1 MIHRKR
7 PPDRDASSLG
17 AAGDRRTF
25 TLDGISAG
33 YGRVLVLHGVTV
45 TVAHGEIVAL
55 VGPNGAGKSTLLR
68 VASGMVRA
76 SQGSVRIDDRSLDGA
91 SIEQI
96 ARAGV
101 AHVPEGRR
109 LFPGLTV
116 RDNLRLGGWQNR
128 NRDLEPVLALFPRLA
143 DRLRQVAG
151 SLSGGEQQMC
161 AIARALMS
169 QPRFLLI
176 DELSLGLAPVLVD
189 EIMARLRTIA
199 ATGTGILLVEQ
210 DAGAALELAARGYV
224 LENGAIALE
233 GPAAELVG
241 NARVRAAYLGI

>member
-1 MIHRKR
+1 MSF
-7 PPDRDASSLG
+7 ALE
-17 AAGDRRTF
+17 
-25 TLDGISAG
+25 GISAG
-33 YGRVLVLHGVTV
+33 YGRVLVLHDVTV
-45 TVAHGEIVAL
+45 TVAPGEIVAL

-76 SQGSVRIDDRSLDGA
+76 SRGSVRVDDRNLDRA

-143 DRLRQVAG
+143 DRLRQAAG

-189 EIMARLRTIA
+189 EIMARLVAIA

-224 LENGAIALE
+224 LENGVVVLE
-233 GPAAELVG
+233 GPAAQLAG
-241 NARVRAAYLGI
+241 DARVREAYLGI

>member
-1 MIHRKR
+1 M
-7 PPDRDASSLG
+7 S
-17 AAGDRRTF
+17 F

-33 YGRVLVLHGVTV
+33 YGRVLVLHDVTV
-45 TVAHGEIVAL
+45 SVAAGEIVAL

-76 SQGSVRIDDRSLDGA
+76 SRGSIRAGDRDLGRA
-91 SIEQI
+91 TIEQI

-116 RDNLRLGGWQNR
+116 RDNLLLGGWQNR
-128 NRDLEPVLALFPRLA
+128 NRELEPVLALFPRLA

-169 QPRFLLI
+169 QPQFLLI

-189 EIMARLRTIA
+189 EIMARLVAVA
-199 ATGTGILLVEQ
+199 AAGTGVLLVEQ

-224 LENGAIALE
+224 LENGAVVLE
-233 GPAAELVG
+233 GPAAELAG
-241 NARVRAAYLGI
+241 DARVREAYLGI